1 MHARSWASPPVRAGL
16 RLQSRCTRKITSTA
30 AFFVVVVVLTA
41 LMQCSRPRRHSPREV
56 VDLSAATGT
65 SSSAAT
71 PDQLSAD
78 LTSFLHAVSPCH
90 RPRTDGSGASAPG
103 HASCGGAML
112 CEQQPRY
119 HSERRRGL
127 RRSCPAPQNLL
138 AVLVACLLSTAA
150 HACSDHSAQHSSQQL
165 DHSLTGRRSLQSTDK
180 LKAKLRSKAV
190 ARHSVHATAQ
200 GHTAQLRKRLQ
211 SARDS
216 VAAALAAL
224 KAAVARKRNAAATA
238 HPPPPSRKPP
248 PPAHKPA
255 TAQLETVAP
264 LAPLGMNTTIH
275 KRACGQP
282 AVSPAEA
289 TAVQNRLA
297 PGIISRQ
304 TVRSSLCHNRRPE
317 SLHLSFCRRSA
328 GMLTTGTEDIT
339 CCSVTCR

>member
-1 MHARSWASPPVRAGL
+1 
-16 RLQSRCTRKITSTA
+16 
-30 AFFVVVVVLTA
+30 
-41 LMQCSRPRRHSPREV
+41 
-56 VDLSAATGT
+56 
-65 SSSAAT
+65 
-71 PDQLSAD
+71 
-78 LTSFLHAVSPCH
+78 
-90 RPRTDGSGASAPG
+90 
-103 HASCGGAML
+103 ML

-119 HSERRRGL
+119 HSDRRRSL
-127 RRSCPAPQNLL
+127 RWSRPSPQTLL
-138 AVLVACLLSTAA
+138 AVLVACLLSLSTVA
-150 HACSDHSAQHSSQQL
+150 HGCSDHSAQHSSQQL

-180 LKAKLRSKAV
+180 IKAELRSKAV

-238 HPPPPSRKPP
+238 HPPPHSNMPPPP
-248 PPAHKPA
+248 PPAHTSA
-255 TAQLETVAP
+255 TAQLETIPSGV
-264 LAPLGMNTTIH
+264 PLGMNTTIH

-304 TVRSSLCHNRRPE
+304 TVRLLSDVCAVPETGVLSL
-317 SLHLSFCRRSA
+317 F
-328 GMLTTGTEDIT
+328 
-339 CCSVTCR
+339 TCRSVADRQTCSQWAQRKLRASVRHATDAASVATAEPGSADHRQRLHHDQQDWRCVTFTSVL

>member
-1 MHARSWASPPVRAGL
+1 
-16 RLQSRCTRKITSTA
+16 
-30 AFFVVVVVLTA
+30 
-41 LMQCSRPRRHSPREV
+41 
-56 VDLSAATGT
+56 
-65 SSSAAT
+65 
-71 PDQLSAD
+71 
-78 LTSFLHAVSPCH
+78 
-90 RPRTDGSGASAPG
+90 
-103 HASCGGAML
+103 ML

-119 HSERRRGL
+119 HSDRRQSL
-127 RRSCPAPQNLL
+127 RWPRPAPQTLL

-150 HACSDHSAQHSSQQL
+150 HGCSDHSAQQSSQQL

-180 LKAKLRSKAV
+180 VKAQLRSIAA

-224 KAAVARKRNAAATA
+224 KAAVARKRNTAAAAAGTA
-238 HPPPPSRKPP
+238 HPPPPSKKSPP

-255 TAQLETVAP
+255 TAQLETLPPGV
-264 LAPLGMNTTIH
+264 PLGMNTTIH

-304 TVRSSLCHNRRPE
+304 TVRTMSGPLPCDPGHTIAVPTCLSVADGQPCSRWARRKLCASLRHVNNAAFVPSQSRAVPIIVNVYITINRIGGAPVVN
-317 SLHLSFCRRSA
+317 LGVLQ
-328 GMLTTGTEDIT
+328 
-339 CCSVTCR
+339 